1 MNAIETTA
9 LTKRFRDMTA
19 VDALNLTVEEG
30 ELFALLGVNGAGK
43 TTTIRMLC
51 GLLAPTGGDAR
62 VMGHSIVTETAAVKA
77 VIGVSPQETAVGSH
91 LTVEENLAL
100 MAGLHGFYGG
110 DARRRVGD
118 MLDRLRL
125 GEVRGKRAKTLS
137 GGWMRRLS
145 IAMALISEPRV
156 LFLDEPTLGLDV
168 LIRRELWQV
177 VEELHG
183 KTTVILTTHYLE
195 EAEALSDR
203 IGVMNRGRLTAVGTA
218 EAGSISR
225 YSISA
230 RAEAEGR
237 TKDARLL
244 SNARQCCEEHG
255 LLPET
260 APRTSGNARTSKRH
274 TTKRRSTVAGDAPH
288 TDGTGQRQ
296 REAQR
301 DDHGERSSER

>member
-145 IAMALISEPRV
+145 IAMALILEPRV

-218 EAGSISR
+218 EALKRQAG
-225 YSISA
+225 
-230 RAEAEGR
+230 AETFEDAFVALAGRGAE
-237 TKDARLL
+237 
-244 SNARQCCEEHG
+244 Q
-255 LLPET
+255 
-260 APRTSGNARTSKRH
+260 
-274 TTKRRSTVAGDAPH
+274 
-288 TDGTGQRQ
+288 
-296 REAQR
+296 
-301 DDHGERSSER
+301 